1 MVLYEEIPV
10 SVKVMNLENIKEFF
24 LKLTKQDFSQ
34 KQKIFIT
41 ASLGWIIFIGY
52 LTWWNGLKSLALDKS
67 FRWDEWFWFGVV
79 PALSPYLF
87 YFIWNNKKNG
97 NNKNHF
103 KE

>member
-1 MVLYEEIPV
+1 
-10 SVKVMNLENIKEFF
+10 MNFENIKEQF
-24 LKLTKQDFSQ
+24 LKFKNYNYSNKTKIYVS
-34 KQKIFIT
+34 I
-41 ASLGWIIFIGY
+41 SLAWIIFIGY

-87 YFIWNNKKNG
+87 YFIWNNKKDR
-97 NNKNHF
+97 NNTNHF